1 MGRGN
6 LATTTNVEAAVPVRE
21 GEYGSKVAA
30 VEPGGIEY
38 IAESERHGSPLQLF
52 WTWMSP
58 NLEFATVFV
67 GILPI
72 AIFGGGFWPTV
83 IGVVLGSALGSI
95 THGFLS
101 AMGPRFGVPQL
112 VWSRGAFGFI
122 GNLFPGVLNAFT
134 AGAGWF
140 LVNSVSGTFALVAL
154 SGLLNTHF
162 STPVLDF
169 RVAFFIVV
177 VVQVAVATVGHNMIH
192 QFEKVVFPY
201 LAIVFGIAVVLILA
215 KTNPGLGFNAKAIVP
230 FGGQSGAFVIAVVA
244 SFGYAIGWNPFAS
257 DYSRYLPKNSSSWR
271 VGLAAGLGVFISCA
285 VLEIAGAGAATIA
298 AMGPNPTKLFTDP
311 LPEVLQVLVL
321 LGIAV
326 GAVAA
331 NVLNIYS
338 GAMSFL
344 TLGIK
349 LPLRFRRAAIAL
361 VVGII
366 GLVLGF
372 ILEANVSP
380 GSKYESFLLLISYW
394 ITPWLAI
401 TIIDFFLRRGE
412 YTESEFYDTRHN
424 NWQAPLAF
432 LIGIAASV
440 PFWNQDIFIGPIA
453 KAHAEWGDLS
463 FLVGAVVSAVIYV
476 VLRQVGRQPAL
487 TRA

>member
-1 MGRGN
+1 MA
-6 LATTTNVEAAVPVRE
+6 LTTDVETQVPVRE
-21 GEYGSKVAA
+21 GDYGSKVTA

-38 IAESERHGSPLQLF
+38 ISERERHGSALQLF

-122 GNLFPGVLNAFT
+122 GNLLPGVLNAFT

-154 SGLLNTHF
+154 SGLLNSHF

-201 LAIVFGIAVVLILA
+201 LAIVFGIATVIILA
-215 KTNPGLGFNAKAIVP
+215 KTNPGLGFNAKAPVH
-230 FGGQSGAFVIAVVA
+230 FGGASGAFVIAVVA

-257 DYSRYLPKNSSSWR
+257 DYSRYLPKNSSPWR

-298 AMGPNPTKLFTDP
+298 ALGPNPTKLFIDP

-344 TLGIK
+344 TLGIR
-349 LPLRFRRAAIAL
+349 LPLRLRRAAIAL
-361 VVGII
+361 AVGIV
-366 GLVLGF
+366 GLILGF
-372 ILEANVSP
+372 VLEANVAP

-401 TIIDFFLRRGE
+401 TILDYFLRRGE
-412 YTESEFYDTRHN
+412 YVESEFYDTRHN

-432 LIGIAASV
+432 VVGIAASV
-440 PFWNQDIFIGPIA
+440 PFWNQEIYLGAIA
-453 KAHAEWGDLS
+453 KAHPEWGDLS
-463 FLVGAVVSAVIYV
+463 FLVGAAVSAIVYL
-476 VLRQVGRQPAL
+476 VLRQLGRQSGTA
-487 TRA
+487 RAVART

>member
-1 MGRGN
+1 V
-6 LATTTNVEAAVPVRE
+6 ATTTDLDAQVPVRE
-21 GEYGSKVAA
+21 GEYGSRVTA

-38 IAESERHGSPLQLF
+38 IPDRERHGRPLQLF

-58 NLEFATVFV
+58 NMEFATVFV

-72 AIFGGGFWPTV
+72 AVFGGGFWPTV
-83 IGVVLGSALGSI
+83 IGVVVGSAMGSI

-122 GNLFPGVLNAFT
+122 GNLLPSLLNTFT

-154 SGLLNTHF
+154 SGLLNSHF

-177 VVQVAVATVGHNMIH
+177 AVQVAVATVGHNMIH

-201 LAIVFGIAVVLILA
+201 LAIVFAIATVIILA
-215 KTNPGLGFNAKAIVP
+215 KTNPGLGFNGKAVLS
-230 FGGQSGAFVIAVVA
+230 FGGSSGAFVIAVVA

-257 DYSRYLPKNSSSWR
+257 DYSRYLPKDSDPR
-271 VGLAAGLGVFISCA
+271 KVGLSAGLGVFISCA
-285 VLEIAGAGAATIA
+285 VLEIAGAGAATIGA
-298 AMGPNPTKLFTDP
+298 LGDNPTKLFTDP
-311 LPEVLQVLVL
+311 LPEFLQVLVL

-338 GAMSFL
+338 SAMSFL

-349 LPLRFRRAAIAL
+349 LPLRLRRAAIAL
-361 VVGII
+361 AVGII

-372 ILEANVSP
+372 ILQANVRP

-394 ITPWLAI
+394 ITPYLAI
-401 TIIDFFLRRGE
+401 TIIDYFLRRGE
-412 YTESEFYDTRHN
+412 YVESEFYDTRHN

-432 LIGIAASV
+432 VVGIAASV
-440 PFWNQDIFIGPIA
+440 PFWNQEIYVGPIA
-453 KAHAEWGDLS
+453 NAHPEWGDLS
-463 FLVGAVVSAVIYV
+463 FFVGGVVSAVVYLIV
-476 VLRQVGRQPAL
+476 RQIGRQPSM